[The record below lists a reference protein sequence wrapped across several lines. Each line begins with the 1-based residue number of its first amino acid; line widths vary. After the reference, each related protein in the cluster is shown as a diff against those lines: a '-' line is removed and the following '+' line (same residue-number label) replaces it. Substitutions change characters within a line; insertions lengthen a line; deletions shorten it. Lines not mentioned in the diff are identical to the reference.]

1 MKDEKNQ
8 ELMTRKE
15 LARQLK
21 VAPETITRWTKQGLP
36 ALYIGKIR
44 EVAKGARPRYVFS
57 QVIKWLENRQ
67 SGLIW

>member
-1 MKDEKNQ
+1 MKDEKKQ

-44 EVAKGARPRYVFS
+44 EVAKGARPRYIFS
-57 QVIKWLENRQ
+57 HVIKWLENRQ
-67 SGLIW
+67 SGIVW